1 MSPQGPENRRHS
13 RIGIEGEHVLQVE
26 LEGHP
31 HSMVVSDI
39 SEGGVG
45 FIMGDQA
52 EVEPDDVMAIGIEQ
66 VINLRGRVRWVG
78 SDPQNPERK
87 RLGVEFES
95 VIVHPRRTDEVQ
107 EMVDAWMK
115 ISQSYNTFDSF
126 LRILDIIDNDIL
138 DGKIANFTD
147 AVSGIALWMDQS
159 LGSLNLW
166 HVTESEGGRVEVH
179 LMVDL
184 SQGRFEA
191 FEERAAHVASVAG
204 NKVTRWFDRRPY
216 IYGENVVIEFFGAY
230 EGKIDLLHK
239 LAIMLGKRIR
249 TWTKVLSK
257 NIALEALSEEIARQR
272 NATAAHP

>member
-1 MSPQGPENRRHS
+1 MAEQSGSEHRRHN
-13 RIGIEGEHVLQVE
+13 RIDIEGHHLLEVE
-26 LEGHP
+26 LEGKS
-31 HSMVVSDI
+31 HSVLVSDI
-39 SEGGVG
+39 SEGGIG
-45 FIMGDQA
+45 FVMGDPGDI
-52 EVEPDDVMAIGIEQ
+52 EPDDVMAIGIEQ

-78 SDPQNPERK
+78 GVPGHPDQK
-87 RLGVEFES
+87 RLGVQFES
-95 VIVHPRRTDEVQ
+95 VIVHPKRADDVQ

-138 DGKIANFTD
+138 DGKIVDFTD
-147 AVSGIALWMDQS
+147 AVSGIALWMEQS

-166 HVTESEGGRVEVH
+166 HVIDSDEGKAEVQ

-184 SQGRFEA
+184 SQGLPERFEA
-191 FEERAAHVASVAG
+191 RAARVAAVAG
-204 NKVTRWFDRRPY
+204 NKVTKWFDRRPY
-216 IYGENVVIEFFGAY
+216 VYGENIVIEFLGAF

-272 NATAAHP
+272 NSDAS

>member
-1 MSPQGPENRRHS
+1 M
-13 RIGIEGEHVLQVE
+13 LDVE
-26 LEGHP
+26 LEGKS
-31 HSMVVSDI
+31 HSVVLSDI
-39 SEGGVG
+39 SEGGIG
-45 FIMGDQA
+45 FVMGDPA
-52 EVEPDDVMAIGIEQ
+52 EIEPNDVMAIGIEQ

-78 SDPQNPERK
+78 GVPGHPDQK
-87 RLGVEFES
+87 RLGVQFES
-95 VIVHPRRTDEVQ
+95 VIVHPKRADDVQ

-138 DGKIANFTD
+138 DGRIVDFTD
-147 AVSGIALWMDQS
+147 AVSGIAMWMEQS

-166 HVTESEGGRVEVH
+166 HVIESEDGKAEVH

-184 SQGRFEA
+184 SQAMPEQFEDRAGR
-191 FEERAAHVASVAG
+191 VASVAS
-204 NKVTRWFDRRPY
+204 NRVTKWFERRPY
-216 IYGENVVIEFFGAY
+216 VYGENVVIEFLGEF

-257 NIALEALSEEIARQR
+257 NIALEALSEQIARQR
-272 NATAAHP
+272 GPD